1 MTVVPVHCSCL
12 IGTSKSRC
20 SKSRCLLCR
29 NVHYV
34 KVDDRSVSQIICCTL
49 CCFLHSYWQCRRI
62 FLFAYRNSYK
72 YLIDTNRNT
81 TLQLAEGIMVYFWRD
96 FCIRE
101 TGTGQQLAQLHDRY
115 DDDDDDDDEIIICNY
130 SYCID
135 YCHYYSLFL
144 FVVYKNKCSEFFYLY
159 AFCFMRGLRFDSTL
173 WRQIL
178 RY

>member
-115 DDDDDDDDEIIICNY
+115 DDDDDDEIIICNY

-144 FVVYKNKCSEFFYLY
+144 FVVYKNKYSEIFYLY